1 MGDVA
6 DQEWLHRRVTA
17 KHCGSIDPPLLSSTA
32 FNDPGMK
39 PSVDRASRR
48 GAEQTQLDPTDGVAR
63 LLTITVRKLVVD
75 RTDAPQGGPMTYEID
90 VWARPLADND
100 AHAQIEPLP
109 EMTGSRF
116 SKMKER
122 LARLA
127 QDEGWVIQPT
137 A

>member
-17 KHCGSIDPPLLSSTA
+17 QHCRSIDPPLLSSTA
-32 FNDPGMK
+32 FNDPGKK
-39 PSVDRASRR
+39 PSVDRASMRR
-48 GAEQTQLDPTDGVAR
+48 AEQTQRDPTDGVAR
-63 LLTITVRKLVVD
+63 LQTIAVRKLVVD
-75 RTDAPQGGPMTYEID
+75 RTDPPEGEPTIYEID
-90 VWARPLADND
+90 VWARPLADNT

-116 SKMKER
+116 LKMKER

-127 QDEGWVIQPT
+127 QEQGWAIHPT